1 MSESIEFKEE
11 KRERIKQRQKN
22 LKDFI
27 DKENLELESEL
38 KELRLANGGDDTER
52 SVSRTTNI
60 IETLRTKAENL
71 KQIREE
77 DRKKVAEE
85 KLYQHWRLNNP
96 EIRDL
101 DSKKFSDYIV
111 DQWSGQVSERN
122 EVVERER
129 QMDSEYVRY
138 LESER
143 EKAAEK
149 DAELRRLKL
158 SRDLE
163 LKEIL
168 RQQMIELK
176 QKEAE
181 QEIFEREEY
190 ELMQD
195 KYQMDRLDS
204 VRKEMEK
211 QHANKEYGRQLLR
224 QHTAKLR
231 KRAKE
236 IQDALEFDLN
246 ILKQVA
252 SMQESQRNVDESRRA
267 QAKADADYMI
277 RVFNEQLR
285 LEKERE
291 AEIDTMFQ
299 DEAAR
304 EWQKRNAEWER
315 ESLARE
321 KLMNEVLNERKQ
333 QIADKFEIIQQKKLE
348 SIQQREVLIKDME
361 QTQMLAQRERD
372 KLERAK
378 VERKQD
384 FQSQVGCLLLLRF
397 AKNKRQMQLSV
408 YSFFSFSSPHAKN
421 KSNRSTWKRSRISNK
436 SKSNSRFTRILSKRK
451 KKNTF
456 KPNSS
461 QK

>member
-1 MSESIEFKEE
+1 MSESVDVKEE
-11 KRERIKQRQKN
+11 KRERIKQRQRN
-22 LKDFI
+22 LKEFI
-27 DKENLELESEL
+27 EKENMELEAEL
-38 KELRLANGGDDTER
+38 KELRLASGGGETER
-52 SVSRTTNI
+52 NFNRTTNI

-71 KQIREE
+71 KQVREE
-77 DRKKVAEE
+77 DRKKLAEE
-85 KLYQHWRLNNP
+85 KLYQHWRINNP

-101 DSKKFSDYIV
+101 DSKKLNDYIV
-111 DQWSGQVSERN
+111 DQWSGQISERN
-122 EVVERER
+122 DYMEKER
-129 QMDSEYVRY
+129 QMDSDYVRY

-143 EKAAEK
+143 EKAEQK

-176 QKEAE
+176 QKDAE
-181 QEIFEREEY
+181 QDVLEREEY
-190 ELMQD
+190 ELNQD
-195 KYQMDRLDS
+195 RIQMDRLDS
-204 VRKEMEK
+204 ERKEMEK
-211 QHANKEYGRQLLR
+211 QNSNKEYGRQLLR

-252 SMQESQRNVDESRRA
+252 SMQENQRTVDEGKRA

-277 RVFNEQLR
+277 RVLNEQLR

-299 DEAAR
+299 DEAAK
-304 EWQKRNAEWER
+304 EWEKRNAEWER
-315 ESLARE
+315 ERLARE

-333 QIADKFEIIQQKKLE
+333 QIVEKFEIIKQKKLE
-348 SIQQREVLIKDME
+348 SIEQREVLIKDME
-361 QTQMLAQRERD
+361 ITQQLAQKERE

-384 FQSQVGCLLLLRF
+384 FQSQVGL
-397 AKNKRQMQLSV
+397 
-408 YSFFSFSSPHAKN
+408 
-421 KSNRSTWKRSRISNK
+421 T
-436 SKSNSRFTRILSKRK
+436 
-451 KKNTF
+451 
-456 KPNSS
+456 
-461 QK
+461 